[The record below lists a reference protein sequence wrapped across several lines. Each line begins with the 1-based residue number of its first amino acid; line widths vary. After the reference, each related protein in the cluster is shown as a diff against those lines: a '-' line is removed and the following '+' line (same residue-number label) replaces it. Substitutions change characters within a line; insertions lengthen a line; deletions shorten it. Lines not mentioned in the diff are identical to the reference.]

1 MIKKRT
7 LKKSVPYILSFLIII
22 GVIFRPIT
30 ILTFFLMIL
39 YILIEKDD
47 SCIFAVLFFC
57 LSFANAFK
65 LSANSASLFTYVQLF
80 FVIKLLFTKKY
91 QRNFLIAIILYTVYI
106 FIGMGNE
113 YSDAIKQVSFPIL
126 IYCCMKPDVLND
138 TASHLKNYA
147 FGVICSSIV
156 GLFRDNIPNLIT
168 LVNQKVSRMEYEV
181 YIDRFSGLIGDPNYY
196 SINLILA
203 FILII
208 FLYMKGKISSITM
221 YVVCISIIIFGAM
234 TGSKTFLLML
244 VIIFIFMLIEM
255 FKHKKYITAII
266 CTIIIIVGIVL
277 VVSGKISIF
286 NIVIE
291 RLNNATSISELT
303 TERTDIWLM
312 YTNNIFAH
320 PLETFIGNGFGKGYT
335 FNRYPHNTYLDFIN
349 ILGICGIYI
358 FLYTW
363 RCAVSF
369 YKRSK
374 NLLNYI
380 PLIIILMMY
389 FSISMLSH
397 YDMIYHIMLITLV
410 IFFNEDNLKRI
421 NTNFKES

>member
-1 MIKKRT
+1 
-7 LKKSVPYILSFLIII
+7 
-22 GVIFRPIT
+22 
-30 ILTFFLMIL
+30 MIL

>member
-1 MIKKRT
+1 MIKKKT

-22 GVIFRPIT
+22 GVIFRPII

-47 SCIFAVLFFC
+47 SCIFAMLFFC
-57 LSFANAFK
+57 LSFTSAFK
-65 LSANSASLFTYVQLF
+65 LSADSASLFTYVQLF
-80 FVIKLLFTKKY
+80 FVIKLLFTRKY
-91 QRNFLIAIILYTVYI
+91 KRNFLVAIVLYTVYI

-113 YSDAIKQVSFPIL
+113 YSEAIKQVSFPIL
-126 IYCCMKPDVLND
+126 IYCCMKPNVLSN
-138 TASHLKNYA
+138 TESYLKNFS

-156 GLFRDNIPNLIT
+156 GLFRNNIPNLST
-168 LVNQKVSRMEYEV
+168 FVNQKVSRMEYEV
-181 YIDRFSGLIGDPNYY
+181 YTDRFSGLVGDPNYY
-196 SINLILA
+196 SINLMLA

-221 YVVCISIIIFGAM
+221 YVICISIIIFGAM

-244 VIIFIFMLIEM
+244 VIIFIFILIEL
-255 FKHKKYITAII
+255 FKHRKYITAII
-266 CTIIIIVGIVL
+266 CTISITIGVVL

-291 RLNNATSISELT
+291 RLNSATSMSELT
-303 TERTDIWLM
+303 TERTDLWLM

-320 PLETFIGNGFGKGYT
+320 PLEAFIGNGFGKGYT

-349 ILGICGIYI
+349 ILGVCGTCI
-358 FLYTW
+358 FLYTR

-369 YKRSK
+369 YKRSR

-380 PLIIILMMY
+380 PLIVILIMY

-397 YDMIYHIMLITLV
+397 YDMVYHIMLVTLV
-410 IFFNEDNLKRI
+410 IFFTEDNLERI
-421 NTNFKES
+421 NINFKES